1 MNDQPNLLTP
11 NYDRQANLTNAT
23 PSLVL
28 GIVSIV
34 GAFCYGI
41 GGVICGIIGLILANK
56 DRRLYRANP
65 EMYSASSYSTLNAG
79 RICSLIGLILGALF
93 LIAMVFFFVFFGGTM
108 MEAMRQ
114 GRTQ

>member
-11 NYDRQANLTNAT
+11 NYNEPATLPNAT

-41 GGVICGIIGLILANK
+41 VGIVCGVIGLVLANK
-56 DRRLYRANP
+56 DRKLYQASP
-65 EMYSASSYSTLNAG
+65 EGYSSSSYSTSNAG
-79 RICSLIGLILGALF
+79 RICSLIGLILGAVI
-93 LIAMVFFFVFFGGTM
+93 LIVTVMWFVFFGATM
-108 MEAMRQ
+108 MEAIKQ
-114 GRTQ
+114 GKTQ

>member
-1 MNDQPNLLTP
+1 MNDQPNLLSP
-11 NYDRQANLTNAT
+11 NHNNQVPLTNAT

-34 GAFCYGI
+34 AAFCYGI

-56 DRRLYRANP
+56 DRKLYRENP
-65 EMYSASSYSTLNAG
+65 ELYTASSYSTLNAG
-79 RICSLIGLILGALF
+79 RITSLIGLILGAVFMIIGLLF
-93 LIAMVFFFVFFGGTM
+93 VLFFGGTM

-114 GRTQ
+114 GRGQ

>member
-1 MNDQPNLLTP
+1 MNEQPNLLTP
-11 NYDRQANLTNAT
+11 NYNQQANLSNAT

-56 DRRLYRANP
+56 DRKLYQANP
-65 EMYSASSYSTLNAG
+65 EMYTASSYSTLNAG
-79 RICSLIGLILGALF
+79 RVCSLIGLIMGALF
-93 LIAMVFFFVFFGGTM
+93 MIATLLFFVFFGGTM